1 MAKKFFLFVAF
12 ALSLSLGTA
21 SARDYNI
28 LNYGAKT
35 DTTILSTVALQ
46 QAIDECSKAGGGRVI
61 VPTGQYKIG
70 TIVLKSDVHL
80 FLEQGAT
87 LYGSTDLKDYQPM
100 KSDYVSLR
108 TQTST
113 IQLIYADKVQN
124 VVIDGYGTI
133 DGRGR
138 AFKKLSWND
147 EGITRPHLLRF
158 IQSEDIIVKDITLRN
173 SGCWMQHYLA
183 CDRVRIEG
191 IKVFNRNN
199 YNNDAL
205 DIDGCHE
212 VIVKGIIADSDD
224 DGITLKSTSPRLCE
238 NIRISDCVIS
248 SHCNAVKLGTET
260 NGGFR
265 NINISGIVVKPSSD
279 QSSQFF
285 GAPSKKGTSALSLE
299 IVDGGMM
306 ENVNATD
313 FTVEG
318 TESPIFIRLGNR
330 GRGYQLRGEKL
341 EVRGEKARGE
351 KQALSGK
358 GNDDTITE
366 LIPIDH
372 VGTIDGIH
380 IHHFQVRNAGPV
392 GCSITGLAGHPVRNV
407 WFSDISIH
415 QQGGVKDSDLQAIND
430 SIRNEKEKSY
440 PEATMWG
447 NLPAK
452 GFYLRHTRNI
462 HFDNVTIQTSEPDAR
477 PDFIQIDNDSTP
489 GFSPLAPSPSPL
501 APKLAWGDQGDGTYR
516 NPVLN
521 ADFSDPDVIRVGNKY
536 YMVASDFHFL
546 GMQVLESEDMV
557 KWRYISQI
565 YNRFDEP
572 GWDSNQHYAG
582 GSWAPAIRYHNGLFY
597 VYFCTPEEGLYMSTA
612 KDPHGPWTPLHLLKR
627 IAKWEDPC
635 PFWDED
641 GQAYLGRSM
650 HGAGPIIVHKM
661 SADGKQLLDDGVT
674 VYEGPVA
681 EGTKFLKRNGWYYLV
696 IPEGGVGQGWQT
708 VLRSKNIYGPYD
720 RKIVLEKGSTKING
734 PHQGALVDTPDGNW
748 WFYHFQE
755 TPVLGRVVHLQPVR
769 WQDDWPLM
777 GVDYD
782 GNGVGEPVFE
792 WQKPITG
799 ARGKEHGARGY
810 QYVSDDFIDDFNGEN
825 YPLAPCPSPL
835 APLNP
840 VWQWNHNPVDTHW
853 SLKDK
858 KGWLMLKAL
867 PADSLKLCRNM
878 LTQKVIGYQS
888 ESTTLLTAS
897 GDCYAG
903 LFCSGKTFR
912 GIGLCKE
919 GIFVE
924 AQGKREIIVKGKF
937 EKLWVRVNNNCIE
950 NRHLFSYSTDGIHFI
965 NAQDAFPMR
974 SGYWKGIRVGLFCYG
989 KNGKASF
996 DNFTQKV
1003 LQ

>member
-1 MAKKFFLFVAF
+1 MKFSRILFTIHC
-12 ALSLSLGTA
+12 SLFTIGA
-21 SARDYNI
+21 AQAADYNVVS
-28 LNYGAKT
+28 YGAKS
-35 DTTILSTVALQ
+35 DTTVLSTTAIQ
-46 QAIDECSKAGGGRVI
+46 QAIDNCSKAGGGRVI
-61 VPTGQYKIG
+61 VPAGQYKIG

-87 LYGSTDLKDYQPM
+87 LYGSTDLKDYKPM

-108 TQTST
+108 TQTNT
-113 IQLIYADKVQN
+113 IQLIYADKVKN

-158 IQSEDIIVKDITLRN
+158 IQGEDITVRNITLKH

-183 CDRVRIEG
+183 CDRLKIEG
-191 IKVFNRNN
+191 IKVQNRNN

-205 DIDGCHE
+205 DLDGCHD
-212 VIVKGIIADSDD
+212 VIVQGMMADSDD
-224 DGITLKSTSPRLCE
+224 DAITLKSTSPRLCE
-238 NIRISDCVIS
+238 NIRISDCVVS

-285 GAPSKKGTSALSLE
+285 GAPSKIGTSALSLE
-299 IVDGGMM
+299 IVDGGVM
-306 ENVNATD
+306 ENVNVSD

-330 GRGYQLRGEKL
+330 GRGYKLRNASTG
-341 EVRGEKARGE
+341 
-351 KQALSGK
+351 LSGN
-358 GNDDTITE
+358 GNEDTITE

-380 IHHFQVRNAGPV
+380 LSNFQIRNAGSV
-392 GCSITGLAGHPVRNV
+392 GCSITGLPGHPVKNV
-407 WFSDISIH
+407 WLSNITLRH
-415 QQGGVKDSDLQAIND
+415 KGGVTIEDLAAIND
-430 SIRNEKEKSY
+430 SIKNEKEKAY

-452 GFYLRHTRNI
+452 GFYVRHARNVHFNNI
-462 HFDNVTIQTSEPDAR
+462 HVETTEADVR
-477 PDFIQIDNDSTP
+477 PDIVKTDTE
-489 GFSPLAPSPSPL
+489 G
-501 APKLAWGDQGDGTYR
+501 WGDQGDGTYR

-521 ADFSDPDVIRVGNKY
+521 ADFSDPDVIRVEDKF

-557 KWRYISQI
+557 NWHYISQI
-565 YNRFDEP
+565 YRRFDEP

-582 GSWAPAIRYHNGLFY
+582 GSWAPAIRYHNGLYY

-612 KDPHGPWTPLHLLKR
+612 SDPHGPWAPLHLVKR
-627 IAKWEDPC
+627 VAKWEDPC
-635 PFWDED
+635 PFWDDD
-641 GQAYLGRSM
+641 GQAYLGRSK

-661 SADGKQLLDDGVT
+661 SPDGKQLLDEGVT

-681 EGTKFLKRNGWYYLV
+681 EGTKFLKRNGWYYLI

-708 VLRSKNIYGPYD
+708 VLRSKNIYGPYE
-720 RKIVLEKGSTKING
+720 RRIVLEKGSTNVNG
-734 PHQGALVDTPDGNW
+734 PHQGALVDAPDGSW

-755 TPVLGRVVHLQPVR
+755 TPVLGRVVHMQPAH

-782 GNGVGEPVFE
+782 GNGVGEPVAE
-792 WQKPITG
+792 WQKPI
-799 ARGKEHGARGY
+799 ALSSACKLQAD
-810 QYVSDDFIDDFNGEN
+810 DDFAG
-825 YPLAPCPSPL
+825 PLGL
-835 APLNP
+835 Q
-840 VWQWNHNPVDTHW
+840 WQWNHNPVDTHW
-853 SLKDK
+853 SLTER
-858 KGWLMLKAL
+858 KGWLTLKAM
-867 PADSLKLCRNM
+867 PADSLKLARNM

-888 ESTTLLTAS
+888 ESTTLVTAS
-897 GDCYAG
+897 GNNYAG
-903 LFCSGKTFR
+903 LFCSGKLFR

-919 GIFVE
+919 GVFIE
-924 AQGKREIIVKGKF
+924 AHGERKIVKQGKYAKVWLRIT
-937 EKLWVRVNNNCIE
+937 NDCIE
-950 NRHLFSYSTDGIHFI
+950 NRHQFYFSTDGEHYEP
-965 NAQDAFPMR
+965 AGEAFPMR
-974 SGYWKGIRVGLFCYG
+974 AGYWKGIRVGLFCYG
-989 KNGKASF
+989 LSGKAAF
-996 DNFTQKV
+996 DFFEQRV
-1003 LQ
+1003 AP